1 MFKFLFKSAG
11 QIKFQKKHLHGHL
24 SKMGAHFNGIVC
36 VEISYSLFKTYAF
49 IGNTKEERLTQ
60 FRILSFGKQPFLSA
74 VDFWAEFLRQ

>member
-36 VEISYSLFKTYAF
+36 VEIFKTYAF

-60 FRILSFGKQPFLSA
+60 FRISSFGKQPFLSA
-74 VDFWAEFLRQ
+74 VDFWAEYSRQ